1 MAEERA
7 ETNEERARH
16 DAAETNEERVR
27 RDELTDADLHAL
39 FDELR
44 LDIPDPPSE
53 FTEGWV
59 MGELI
64 LDPFPRECE
73 FITHTEQGVQRRV
86 CTEHEEDCD
95 VYAHAVWRA
104 DCGRTVRNLAR
115 CTWHVDRV
123 TGRCRLCRVDEDWS
137 AVDISAGY
145 QSYSLYR
152 QPQRVRGRKSRRARR
167 GGSRK

>member
-7 ETNEERARH
+7 DTNDEHVRNDGITDEE
-16 DAAETNEERVR
+16 
-27 RDELTDADLHAL
+27 LHAL

-64 LDPFPRECE
+64 LDPIPRECE
-73 FITHTEQGVQRRV
+73 FITHTEDGVQRCV

-95 VYAHAVWRA
+95 VYTHAVWRA
-104 DCGRTVRNLAR
+104 NCGREARNLAR